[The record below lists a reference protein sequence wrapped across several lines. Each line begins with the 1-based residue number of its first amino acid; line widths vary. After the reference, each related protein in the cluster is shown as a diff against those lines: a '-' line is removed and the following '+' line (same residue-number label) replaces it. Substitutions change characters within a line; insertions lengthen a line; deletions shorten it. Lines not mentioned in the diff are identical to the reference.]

1 MTRTDATVVSRQVVV
16 KAPQDKAFAAFTG
29 RFW

>member
-1 MTRTDATVVSRQVVV
+1 MIRTDATVVSRQVVV